1 MECVGRLHT
10 IKLAMIPCIAGWIA
24 IAMADNFYVLLI
36 GRILTGLGCAI
47 GTSPA
52 IVYITEVARPDLR
65 GSLMS
70 TAPTIASFGMIIAYA
85 EGAFLHWRLV
95 SWLNIGYTII
105 PCILVQFFVPE
116 SPVWLVSKGR
126 IEDARKSLSYLYKAY
141 PQPEHT
147 TQTLAEMHLCALQRE
162 REQKLAK
169 DIKTSKSDSSEKNK
183 FRQTLEAFMQPT
195 GYKPLIVLFW
205 LFLIQQYSGIYIT
218 LFFAVT
224 FFQEVGSSID
234 AFTVSIFVGVTRFLM
249 SLTNAWLLKRFK
261 RRPLLMT
268 SSIGM
273 AACMFI
279 SGAFTYWLKNGQTTL
294 DWVPVVFFMLYV
306 CASMMGLLSIPW
318 TMTAEMFP
326 TEIRGIGHS
335 IAYSMAN
342 ILMFAAIQSYRSLSD
357 ALGGAYAVQWFF
369 AGVAILGFFF
379 ALIFLPE
386 THGKKLSEIEA
397 YFRGDYKKMKNKSEK
412 STDDFNNSSGIK
424 INKNLMTKMSK
435 PNLATVDEQ
444 EQMIKPKKNNKKKE
458 FA

>member
-1 MECVGRLHT
+1 MEL
-10 IKLAMIPCIAGWIA
+10 
-24 IAMADNFYVLLI
+24 
-36 GRILTGLGCAI
+36 
-47 GTSPA
+47 
-52 IVYITEVARPDLR
+52 
-65 GSLMS
+65 
-70 TAPTIASFGMIIAYA
+70 
-85 EGAFLHWRLV
+85 
-95 SWLNIGYTII
+95 
-105 PCILVQFFVPE
+105 
-116 SPVWLVSKGR
+116 
-126 IEDARKSLSYLYKAY
+126 
-141 PQPEHT
+141 
-147 TQTLAEMHLCALQRE
+147 
-162 REQKLAK
+162 
-169 DIKTSKSDSSEKNK
+169 
-183 FRQTLEAFMQPT
+183 
-195 GYKPLIVLFW
+195 
-205 LFLIQQYSGIYIT
+205 
-218 LFFAVT
+218 
-224 FFQEVGSSID
+224 QEVGSSIN

-268 SSIGM
+268 SSLGM

-279 SGAFTYWLKNGQTTL
+279 SGAFTYWLKNGETTL

-357 ALGGAYAVQWFF
+357 ALGGAFAVQWFF

-397 YFRGDYKKMKNKSEK
+397 YFRGDYKKMKNKSSEK
-412 STDDFNNSSGIK
+412 STDDFHNNSSGIK

-435 PNLATVDEQ
+435 PNLATVAEQ
-444 EQMIKPKKNNKKKE
+444 EQMIKPKKGNKKE
-458 FA
+458 FV

>member
-1 MECVGRLHT
+1 
-10 IKLAMIPCIAGWIA
+10 
-24 IAMADNFYVLLI
+24 
-36 GRILTGLGCAI
+36 
-47 GTSPA
+47 
-52 IVYITEVARPDLR
+52 
-65 GSLMS
+65 
-70 TAPTIASFGMIIAYA
+70 
-85 EGAFLHWRLV
+85 
-95 SWLNIGYTII
+95 
-105 PCILVQFFVPE
+105 
-116 SPVWLVSKGR
+116 
-126 IEDARKSLSYLYKAY
+126 
-141 PQPEHT
+141 
-147 TQTLAEMHLCALQRE
+147 MHLCALQRE
-162 REQKLAK
+162 REQKLARQT
-169 DIKTSKSDSSEKNK
+169 KTAKADSGEKNK

-224 FFQEVGSSID
+224 FFQVKGLFFFMLSTISMKLLSYFFMFTNLIILKLQEVGSSID
-234 AFTVSIFVGVTRFLM
+234 AFTVSIFVGITRFCM

-268 SSIGM
+268 SSLGM
-273 AACMFI
+273 AGCMFI
-279 SGAFTYWLKNGQTTL
+279 SGAFTYWLKKGETTM

-306 CASMMGLLSIPW
+306 CCSMMGLLSIPW
-318 TMTAEMFP
+318 TMTAELFP

-342 ILMFAAIQSYRSLSD
+342 VLMFAAIQSYRTLSD

-397 YFRGDYKKMKNKSEK
+397 YFRGDYKKMKKNKSEK
-412 STDDFNNSSGIK
+412 STADFHNNSSGIK

-435 PNLATVDEQ
+435 PNLATVEEQ
-444 EQMIKPKKNNKKKE
+444 EQMIKPKKNNKKE
-458 FA
+458 LV